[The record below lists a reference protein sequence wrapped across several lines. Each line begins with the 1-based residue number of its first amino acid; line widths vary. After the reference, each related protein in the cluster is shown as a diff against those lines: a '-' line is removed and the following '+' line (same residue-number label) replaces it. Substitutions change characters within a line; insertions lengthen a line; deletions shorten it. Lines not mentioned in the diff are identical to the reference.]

1 MPSSWNVYYVI
12 FLSALLAVGLPA
24 TLALVSRFVS
34 EGDVKKHSE
43 QEKNS
48 EQVSNVNEPLLG
60 RRINGRFFLG
70 VNAALILITLIL
82 TIIPCVVQLQNL
94 SNQNSIFRVMVAMI
108 TIAGFAAIGL
118 LYSVKKGD
126 LRWLESFQKDSKG
139 QMK

>member
-1 MPSSWNVYYVI
+1 MSSSWNVYYVI

-24 TLALVSRFVS
+24 TLALFSRFVS
-34 EGDVKKHSE
+34 GGAVREPLQQAKIPD
-43 QEKNS
+43 
-48 EQVSNVNEPLLG
+48 QVSSVNEPLLR

-82 TIIPCVVQLQNL
+82 AIIPCVVQLQNP
-94 SNQNSIFRVMVAMI
+94 SDQNSIFRVLIAMI
-108 TIAGFAAIGL
+108 TISGFAAIGL

-126 LRWLESFQKDSKG
+126 LHWLESFQKDSKG